1 MWNDLF
7 VFNNKTQQANKIV
20 TIFLDNAMYVYY
32 EIKVDSLAGGYFF
45 ILLYILQ
52 AYLDGSARILHDKS
66 TGLMQGFHAG
76 QWEPPCD
83 DILRRNLPCG
93 GGILILNKPPEHPK
107 RHLTGFENVGS
118 GSG

>member
-7 VFNNKTQQANKIV
+7 VFNNKTQPANKIV

-66 TGLMQGFHAG
+66 TGLM
-76 QWEPPCD
+76 
-83 DILRRNLPCG
+83 
-93 GGILILNKPPEHPK
+93 
-107 RHLTGFENVGS
+107 
-118 GSG
+118 